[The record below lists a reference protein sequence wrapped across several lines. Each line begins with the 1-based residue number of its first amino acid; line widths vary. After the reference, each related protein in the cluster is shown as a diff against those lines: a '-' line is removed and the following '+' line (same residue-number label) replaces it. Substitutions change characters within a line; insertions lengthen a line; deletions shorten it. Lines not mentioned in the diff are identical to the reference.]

1 MHCVWTVAMGG
12 TLGAD
17 SGAVISPAI
26 LVLLNLAHAVRF
38 LSCNGFNF
46 IFLLMI
52 KKVLSIIFR
61 T

>member
-1 MHCVWTVAMGG
+1 MGG

-26 LVLLNLAHAVRF
+26 LVLLHLAHAVKF

-52 KKVLSIIFR
+52 KKCLVNHLQDLKK
-61 T
+61 